1 VRPSYHLD
9 IRPEDVIAQSP
20 YLLLRVKVASRQRAP
35 ICWLLFR
42 EEPLKRDTVQI
53 FKRGSERFGSSSQ
66 AFQLLRHII
75 RPRKLALIFLDED
88 VAFGASTKKS
98 LRVSPAFGAV
108 VESKRTECLS
118 DGGSPAL
125 YVVFY
130 SLAQGRMSLS
140 PRTGYASPCAIASA
154 CPRPAVFEVWPTGL
168 NPTSFAR
175 LSPCQASRL
184 RRDDPLDIAALK
196 WVLAD
201 QRGRCIG
208 R

>member
-35 ICWLLFR
+35 ICGLLVR

-66 AFQLLRHII
+66 AFQLPRHII
-75 RPRKLALIFLDED
+75 RPRKLPLIFLDED
-88 VAFGASTKKS
+88 VAFGAFTKKS

-108 VESKRTECLS
+108 VESKRTERLS

-125 YVVFY
+125 
-130 SLAQGRMSLS
+130 
-140 PRTGYASPCAIASA
+140 
-154 CPRPAVFEVWPTGL
+154 
-168 NPTSFAR
+168 
-175 LSPCQASRL
+175 
-184 RRDDPLDIAALK
+184 
-196 WVLAD
+196 
-201 QRGRCIG
+201 
-208 R
+208 